1 MPHAEQRISAIIDP
15 YLMFIENIA
24 VSHSRRIYLNSRR
37 LIVVLETCRYVKRY
51 INAFVK
57 IALSYR
63 SLNENLTTLLRR
75 EISEHYRDDFR
86 KWLVKKKVHV
96 YCTKKDNSHLTE
108 ENFIFGVLNQKK
120 NKCFTFKHNTSVKT
134 ETTIK
139 QHTTMNNR

>member
-15 YLMFIENIA
+15 YLMFIKNIA

-63 SLNENLTTLLRR
+63 SLNGNLTTLLKKGDKWALPGRLP
-75 EISEHYRDDFR
+75 EVIS
-86 KWLVKKKVHV
+86 KKKVHV
-96 YCTKKDNSHLTE
+96 YYTKKDNSRLTE
-108 ENFIFGVLNQKK
+108 ESFIFGVLNQMK
-120 NKCFTFKHNTSVKT
+120 NK
-134 ETTIK
+134 
-139 QHTTMNNR
+139 

>member
-63 SLNENLTTLLRR
+63 SLNENLTTLLKKGDKWALPGRLP
-75 EISEHYRDDFR
+75 EVIS
-86 KWLVKKKVHV
+86 KKKVHV
-96 YCTKKDNSHLTE
+96 YCTKKDNSHLTK